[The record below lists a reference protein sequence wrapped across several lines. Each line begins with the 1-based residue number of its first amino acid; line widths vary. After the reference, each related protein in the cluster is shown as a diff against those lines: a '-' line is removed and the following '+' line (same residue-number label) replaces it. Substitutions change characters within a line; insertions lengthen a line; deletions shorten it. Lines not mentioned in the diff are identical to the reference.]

1 MKTASSQFG
10 LRENLSTVFRHKK
23 LIVGVALLSAVS
35 SFTVAMV
42 QSRVWESAARIVV
55 QQNRQAVRVGSG
67 AAGQDAPFGL
77 NRSEQVRTEI
87 EIMSSP
93 VVLAE
98 TVRRLGPDVVLQKMR
113 WRWDWLREL
122 PGKVIDPVRQWV
134 MTSLFGRAPV
144 GPMST
149 TQLAMR
155 KAGAHLSMEP
165 VREAAVFMVSAE
177 SPDPEFSAQLVN
189 TVVDVYL
196 NHHIAV
202 RQVAATSGVFTT
214 EGLRLRAELEMA
226 TRDRQALKAQAG
238 IVDVS
243 SQKQLLLQRL
253 SDAESALAKADVD
266 ASESARRIAE
276 AERQLSR
283 RSPDIE
289 LQKTTSRNPAIDSLR
304 DQLAQLEIERANYR
318 PDSPTAH
325 ILGIEIDSIR
335 GRLRDEQEV
344 VSGSRVSGLDTTYRD
359 VERELLAERGRLS
372 ALAARGEM
380 RRQIEAWRAELS
392 KLDSIESRLREADRA
407 VDLKEEAL
415 RASLRKQEEERLG
428 GLLNENRVSD
438 VVPIEK
444 ATVPDQPSRPRVP
457 LVTAIGLATGLLA
470 GLVLAFLS
478 EYFRRTIT
486 TREEAAEQLGAPVL
500 ASLLDS
506 QREAAAGAVNQIEL
520 RHVAEAIRQERAGAR
535 RGLSILVTST
545 SADEGKSTVVREL
558 AALLNRRD
566 RACVVVDASGEQM
579 VLPGG
584 AAPIDMGRV
593 DADAIASAQA
603 ALQSLC
609 DGSETVLIDGPPLV
623 GSGKGLWLP
632 EVADRVILV
641 VQAERTTGMNAGQ
654 ALRLVEA
661 SGGKLMGV
669 VLNRRRLVI
678 PGWVYGWLL
687 SPRHALQP

>member
-67 AAGQDAPFGL
+67 AAGQDVPFGL

-98 TVRRLGPDVVLQKMR
+98 TVQRIGPEVVLQKMR

-134 MTSLFGRAPV
+134 MTSLFGRPPG
-144 GPMST
+144 GPMSA

-189 TVVDVYL
+189 TLVDVYL

-226 TRDRQALKAQAG
+226 TRDRQALKSQAG
-238 IVDVS
+238 IVDVA

-289 LQKTTSRNPAIDSLR
+289 LQKTTSRNPALDSLR

-325 ILGIEIDSIR
+325 ILGIEIESIR
-335 GRLRDEQEV
+335 ARLRDEQEV

-372 ALAARGEM
+372 ALSARGEM
-380 RRQIEAWRAELS
+380 RRQIEAWRAELA
-392 KLDSIESRLREADRA
+392 KLDLIESSLREADRA

-428 GLLNENRVSD
+428 SLLNENRVSD

-457 LVTAIGLATGLLA
+457 LVTVIGLATGLLA

-506 QREAAAGAVNQIEL
+506 ERETAAGAVNQIEL

-545 SADEGKSTVVREL
+545 SGGEGKSTLVREL

-584 AAPIDMGRV
+584 MAPIDMGRV